1 MTEDVG
7 EAELKA
13 QLQYPNNGLSVEDNA
28 FLESFSPQQRKKA
41 VRKVDVRLIPLLG
54 LYYLFSYLDRANIGQ
69 FGLQIL
75 QTCHPCS
82 ADEEKATPRLKG

>member
-1 MTEDVG
+1 MTEDFG

-13 QLQYPNNGLSVEDNA
+13 QLQYPNNGLSAEDNA
-28 FLESFSPQQRKKA
+28 FLESFPPQKRKRA

-69 FGLQIL
+69 FSLRIRQN
-75 QTCHPCS
+75 C
-82 ADEEKATPRLKG
+82 RVV